1 MAADRGSVGKLNINF
16 KEKNGLKKAENN
28 NFPRKENSKDLLKV
42 CPEREFNKY
51 LLVNKDK
58 KVSVQRKTF
67 KPSECQ
73 ALKQVKDFLPMM
85 KQAQEELSNTDH
97 NMESIDEDGPCI
109 NMDIQL
115 VELGSENTSSDSDC
129 GEETD
134 SDIDLGEIT
143 ETNLVLKKPEKIK
156 KPMIED
162 IT

>member
-1 MAADRGSVGKLNINF
+1 
-16 KEKNGLKKAENN
+16 
-28 NFPRKENSKDLLKV
+28 
-42 CPEREFNKY
+42 
-51 LLVNKDK
+51 
-58 KVSVQRKTF
+58 
-67 KPSECQ
+67 
-73 ALKQVKDFLPMM
+73 MM

-97 NMESIDEDGPCI
+97 NIESIDEDGPCI